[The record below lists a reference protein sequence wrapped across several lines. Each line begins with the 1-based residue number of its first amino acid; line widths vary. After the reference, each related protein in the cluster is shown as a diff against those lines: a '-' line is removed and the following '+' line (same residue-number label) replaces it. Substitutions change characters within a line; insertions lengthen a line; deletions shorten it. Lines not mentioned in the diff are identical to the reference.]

1 MKKISQTL
9 VVLISLLALFSCK
22 STQQKKEQA
31 SADQPQKASSLKIG
45 AHGIPPGQC
54 RIIATIVSIA
64 EIQKTGNADD
74 PCSQA
79 PCQAVVRVDSVL
91 GYGQGF
97 IKPLAKSKEFL
108 AIFKFTLGQT
118 KDLFQNM
125 TKTYPGL
132 EVGSKFLANVEAH
145 ELIGTRTIKYS
156 IYGYEIQKAGS
167 K

>member
-1 MKKISQTL
+1 
-9 VVLISLLALFSCK
+9 VVLVSLLVLFSCK

-45 AHGIPPGQC
+45 AHDIPPGQC
-54 RIIATIVSIA
+54 RIIGTIVSIA
-64 EIQKTGNADD
+64 EIQKPGNADD

-79 PCQAVVRVDSVL
+79 PCQAVIRVDSVL

-97 IKPLAKSKEFL
+97 IRPLSKSKEVP
-108 AIFKFTLGQT
+108 ITFKFTLSPT
-118 KDLFQNM
+118 KDLFKNM

-132 EVGSKFLANVEAH
+132 EVSSKFRATVEAQQ
-145 ELIGTRTIKYS
+145 LLGTKSFKYS
-156 IYGYEIQKAGS
+156 ISGYEIIKTES

>member
-1 MKKISQTL
+1 MKKFPTNL
-9 VVLISLLALFSCK
+9 VALISLLVLFSCN
-22 STQQKKEQA
+22 STHQKKEQV
-31 SADQPQKASSLKIG
+31 SAGQPQKASSLKIG
-45 AHGIPPGQC
+45 ARDIPPGHC
-54 RIIATIVSIA
+54 RIIGTIVSIDA
-64 EIQKTGNADD
+64 IQKTGNADD

-108 AIFKFTLGQT
+108 AIFKFTLRQT
-118 KDLFQNM
+118 KDLFKNM

-145 ELIGTRTIKYS
+145 ALIGTKTINYL
-156 IYGYEIQKAGS
+156 IYGYDIQKADV